1 MRPLLLDRPGGA
13 GRSRKRRKETG
24 YLRTI
29 GFAGDRDIRSKSCS
43 PTKLNSIGGSAEP
56 QLTLWSPYVYSEYFT
71 STTITNSVQKSKQF
85 SSLIEA
91 LQKLLIKKK
100 HTMNPEYS
108 LTPEQKRFYDE
119 NGYLLGMPP
128 IYTREEMCKLAD
140 DLPQLMALLR
150 PGETPKDIR
159 EWHETSRWLFDICM
173 NPKIHDLVEG
183 ILGPDFYLWAS
194 SFFVKE
200 PHTKETVGWHQDAYY
215 WPMVPH
221 NSVTV
226 WLAFDDV
233 DEENGAMKIVP
244 GSHKSGILQHRRS
257 TVTDSI
263 LTLEL
268 ERGSFREDTAV
279 SMRLK
284 AGEVSLHDDAAVHG
298 SPANLSNRR
307 RVGLTMRFSGTNVKN
322 DLKVNPNFKTYLCR
336 GVDRFKLNPV
346 GVAPSERF
354 ARPAFVATSIEEAGP
369 EHESILKG

>member
-1 MRPLLLDRPGGA
+1 
-13 GRSRKRRKETG
+13 
-24 YLRTI
+24 
-29 GFAGDRDIRSKSCS
+29 
-43 PTKLNSIGGSAEP
+43 
-56 QLTLWSPYVYSEYFT
+56 
-71 STTITNSVQKSKQF
+71 
-85 SSLIEA
+85 
-91 LQKLLIKKK
+91 
-100 HTMNPEYS
+100 MNPEYC
-108 LTPEQKRFYDE
+108 LTPEQKRFYSD
-119 NGYLLGMPP
+119 NGYLIGLAP
-128 IYTREEMCKLAD
+128 IYTSEELRPLTEE
-140 DLPQLMALLR
+140 LPLLLSLLR

-200 PHTKETVGWHQDAYY
+200 PYSKEIVGWHQDAYY
-215 WPMVPH
+215 WPMTPH

-226 WLAFDDV
+226 WLTLSDV
-233 DEENGAMKIVP
+233 DEQNGAMKIVP
-244 GSHKSGILQHRRS
+244 GSHKSGIIKHRRS

-268 ERGSFREDTAV
+268 EKGSFREDTAV
-279 SMRLK
+279 SMCLK

-298 SPANLSNRR
+298 SPANPSHRR

-346 GVAPSERF
+346 GMAPTERF
-354 ARPAFVATSIEEAGP
+354 ARPDFAAVSIEEAGP
-369 EHESILKG
+369 EHEHTLRD